1 VGFSQHL
8 PTPRTRNVPS
18 QLPHSP
24 WLEEHPEAGYNLE
37 NSPHL
42 KRAFVLDV
50 AIQDFS
56 RLLEQGRFNVLNDVR
71 DEAALDVILHIFR
84 ADVVSVGEGA

>member
-1 VGFSQHL
+1 M
-8 PTPRTRNVPS
+8 
-18 QLPHSP
+18 
-24 WLEEHPEAGYNLE
+24 
-37 NSPHL
+37 
-42 KRAFVLDV
+42 LDV